1 MLMKPSQNC
10 INLIKRFEGCRL
22 KAYKCPA
29 SVWTIGYG
37 TIRYPDGKPVKEGE
51 EISLYRAE
59 TLLTNEVEKFAK
71 QIKLNVNQNQFDSL
85 VSFCYNLGIG
95 AFNSSTLKKKI
106 IANPGDLSIRDEFMK
121 WNKARVKG
129 VLTEL
134 KGLTNRRKAEA
145 DLYFKDYGKD
155 IKQ

>member
-1 MLMKPSQNC
+1 MKPSQNC
-10 INLIKRFEGCRL
+10 INLIKRFEGCYL

-29 SVWTIGYG
+29 GVWTIGYG
-37 TIRYPDGKPVKEGE
+37 TIRYQDGKPVKEGE

-59 TLLTNEVEKFAK
+59 SLLTYEVENFAK
-71 QIKLNVNQNQFDSL
+71 QIKLNINQNQFDSL
-85 VSFCYNLGIG
+85 VSFCYNLGLG

-106 IANPGDLSIRDEFMK
+106 LSNPNDLSIRDEFMK

-145 DLYFKDYGKD
+145 DLYFK
-155 IKQ
+155 

>member
-1 MLMKPSQNC
+1 MSLKPSQNC
-10 INLIKRFEGCRL
+10 INLIKRFEGCKL

-29 SVWTIGYG
+29 SIYTIGYG

-59 TLLTNEVEKFAK
+59 SLLTYDVNKFAS
-71 QIKLNVNQNQFDSL
+71 QIKVNVNQNQFDAL

-95 AFNSSTLKKKI
+95 AFNSSTLKKKV

-145 DLYFKDYGKD
+145 DLYFKK
-155 IKQ
+155 

>member
-1 MLMKPSQNC
+1 MSLKPSQNC
-10 INLIKRFEGCRL
+10 INLIKRFEGCKL

-29 SVWTIGYG
+29 GVWTIGYG
-37 TIRYPDGKPVKEGE
+37 TIRYQDGKPVKEGE

-59 TLLTNEVEKFAK
+59 TLLTYEVEKFAS
-71 QIKLNVNQNQFDSL
+71 QIKVNVNQNQFDSL

-145 DLYFKDYGKD
+145 DLYFK
-155 IKQ
+155 I

>member
-1 MLMKPSQNC
+1 MSLKPSQNC
-10 INLIKRFEGCRL
+10 INLIKRFEGCKL

-29 SVWTIGYG
+29 SIYTIGYG

-59 TLLTNEVEKFAK
+59 SLLTYDVNKFAS
-71 QIKLNVNQNQFDSL
+71 QIKLNVNQNQVDAL

-95 AFNSSTLKKKI
+95 AFNSSTLKKKV

-145 DLYFKDYGKD
+145 DLYFK
-155 IKQ
+155 I

>member
-1 MLMKPSQNC
+1 MSLKPSQNC

-29 SVWTIGYG
+29 GVWTIGYG
-37 TIRYPDGKPVKEGE
+37 TIRYQDGKPVKEGE

-59 TLLTNEVEKFAK
+59 TLLTYEVEKFAS
-71 QIKLNVNQNQFDSL
+71 QIKVNVNQNQFDSL

-145 DLYFKDYGKD
+145 DLYFK
-155 IKQ
+155 I

>member
-1 MLMKPSQNC
+1 MSLKPSQNC
-10 INLIKRFEGCRL
+10 INLIKRFEGCKL

-29 SVWTIGYG
+29 SIYTIGYG

-59 TLLTNEVEKFAK
+59 SLLTYDVNKFAS
-71 QIKLNVNQNQFDSL
+71 QIKVNVNQNQFDAL

-95 AFNSSTLKKKI
+95 AFNSSTLKKKV
-106 IANPGDLSIRDEFMK
+106 IANPGDPSIREEFMK

-145 DLYFKDYGKD
+145 DLYFK
-155 IKQ
+155 I

>member
-1 MLMKPSQNC
+1 MNPSQNC

-29 SVWTIGYG
+29 AIWTIGYG
-37 TIRYPDGKPVKEGE
+37 TTTYPDGKPVKEGE

-59 TLLTNEVEKFAK
+59 TLLTFDVNKFAAK
-71 QIKLNVNQNQFDSL
+71 IKLNINQNQFDSI

-106 IANPGDLSIRDEFMK
+106 VANPSDLTIRNEFMK

-129 VLTEL
+129 ELVEL
-134 KGLTNRRKAEA
+134 KGLTKRREAEA
-145 DLYFKDYGKD
+145 DLYFK
-155 IKQ
+155 I

>member
-1 MLMKPSQNC
+1 MLLKPSQNC

-29 SVWTIGYG
+29 AIWTIGYG
-37 TIRYPDGKPVKEGE
+37 TTRYPDGKAVKEGE

-59 TLLTNEVEKFAK
+59 SLLTFDVNKFAS
-71 QIKLNVNQNQFDSL
+71 QIKLNVNQNQFDAI
-85 VSFCYNLGIG
+85 VSFCYNLGMG

-106 IANPGDLSIRDEFMK
+106 IDNPEDVSIKDEFMK

-134 KGLTNRRKAEA
+134 KGLTIRRTAEA
-145 DLYFKDYGKD
+145 DLYFKK
-155 IKQ
+155 

>member
-1 MLMKPSQNC
+1 MKPSQNC
-10 INLIKRFEGCRL
+10 INLIKKFEGCYL

-37 TIRYPDGKPVKEGE
+37 TIRYQDGKPVKEGE

-59 TLLTNEVEKFAK
+59 TLLTYEVENFAK

-95 AFNSSTLKKKI
+95 AFNKSTLKKKI

-155 IKQ
+155 NKQ

>member
-1 MLMKPSQNC
+1 MKPSQNC

>member
-1 MLMKPSQNC
+1 MKPSQNC
-10 INLIKRFEGCRL
+10 INLIKKFEGCRL

-29 SVWTIGYG
+29 GLWTIGYG
-37 TIRYPDGKPVKEGE
+37 TIRYQDGKPVKEGE

-59 TLLTNEVEKFAK
+59 TLLTYEVENFAK
-71 QIKLNVNQNQFDSL
+71 QINLNVNQNQFDSL

-95 AFNSSTLKKKI
+95 AFNKSTLKKKI

-155 IKQ
+155 NKQ

>member
-1 MLMKPSQNC
+1 MKPSQNC
-10 INLIKRFEGCRL
+10 INLIKKFEGCYL

-29 SVWTIGYG
+29 GVWTIGYG
-37 TIRYPDGKPVKEGE
+37 TIKYPDGKSVKEGE

-59 TLLTNEVEKFAK
+59 TLLTNEVENFAK

-106 IANPGDLSIRDEFMK
+106 IANPVDLSIRDEFMK
-121 WNKARVKG
+121 WNKAKVKG

-145 DLYFKDYGKD
+145 DLYFK
-155 IKQ
+155 

>member
-1 MLMKPSQNC
+1 MLLKPSQNC
-10 INLIKRFEGCRL
+10 INLIKRFEGCKL

-29 SVWTIGYG
+29 SIYTIGYG
-37 TIRYPDGKPVKEGE
+37 TTRYPDGKPVKEGE

-59 TLLTNEVEKFAK
+59 SLLTYDVNKFAS
-71 QIKLNVNQNQFDSL
+71 QIKVNVNQNQFDSL

-95 AFNSSTLKKKI
+95 AFNSSTLKKKV

-145 DLYFKDYGKD
+145 DLYFKK
-155 IKQ
+155 

>member
-1 MLMKPSQNC
+1 
-10 INLIKRFEGCRL
+10 
-22 KAYKCPA
+22 
-29 SVWTIGYG
+29 
-37 TIRYPDGKPVKEGE
+37 
-51 EISLYRAE
+51 
-59 TLLTNEVEKFAK
+59 
-71 QIKLNVNQNQFDSL
+71 VNQNQFDAL

-95 AFNSSTLKKKI
+95 AFNSSTLKKKV

-145 DLYFKDYGKD
+145 DLYFK
-155 IKQ
+155 I

>member
-1 MLMKPSQNC
+1 MKPSQNC
-10 INLIKRFEGCRL
+10 INLIKRFEGCKL

-29 SVWTIGYG
+29 SIYTIGYG

-59 TLLTNEVEKFAK
+59 SLLTYGVNKFAS
-71 QIKLNVNQNQFDSL
+71 QIKVNVNQNQFDSL

-95 AFNSSTLKKKI
+95 AFNSSTLKKKV
-106 IANPGDLSIRDEFMK
+106 IANPGDASIRDEFMK

-145 DLYFKDYGKD
+145 DLYFKK
-155 IKQ
+155 

>member
-1 MLMKPSQNC
+1 MLLKPSQNC
-10 INLIKRFEGCRL
+10 INLIKRFEGCKL

-29 SVWTIGYG
+29 GVWTIGYG
-37 TIRYPDGKPVKEGE
+37 TIRYQDGKPVKEGE

-59 TLLTNEVEKFAK
+59 TLLTYEVEKFAS
-71 QIKLNVNQNQFDSL
+71 QIKVNVNQNQFDSL

-145 DLYFKDYGKD
+145 DLYFK
-155 IKQ
+155 I

>member
-1 MLMKPSQNC
+1 MLLKPSQNC
-10 INLIKRFEGCRL
+10 INLIKRFEGCKL

-29 SVWTIGYG
+29 SIYTIGYG

-59 TLLTNEVEKFAK
+59 SLLTYDVNKFAS
-71 QIKLNVNQNQFDSL
+71 QIKVNVNQNQFDSL

-95 AFNSSTLKKKI
+95 AFNSSTLKKKV

-145 DLYFKDYGKD
+145 DLYFKK
-155 IKQ
+155 

>member
-1 MLMKPSQNC
+1 MSLKPSQNC

-29 SVWTIGYG
+29 GVWTIGYG

-59 TLLTNEVEKFAK
+59 SLLTYDVNKFAL
-71 QIKLNVNQNQFDSL
+71 QIKVNVNQNQFDAL

-95 AFNSSTLKKKI
+95 AFNSSTLKKKV
-106 IANPGDLSIRDEFMK
+106 IANPGDLSIREEFMK

-145 DLYFKDYGKD
+145 DLYFK
-155 IKQ
+155 I

>member
-1 MLMKPSQNC
+1 MKPSQNC
-10 INLIKRFEGCRL
+10 INLIKKFEGCYL

-37 TIRYPDGKPVKEGE
+37 TIRYQDGKPVKEGE

-59 TLLTNEVEKFAK
+59 TLLTYEVENFAS
-71 QIKLNVNQNQFDSL
+71 QVKLNVNQNQFDSL

-155 IKQ
+155 NKQ